1 MYITQLS
8 VFVENK
14 PGRLQNVL
22 KILSDEKINIVT
34 LTIAEV
40 NDFGILRLI
49 VNDPERA
56 RQALKKNEVTCSTTD
71 VLAIEIEDTPGS
83 LYKAI
88 ETFSKRNLNIEYMYA
103 FTKKHGTKAVMI
115 FRFEDI
121 DQAKKALLEE
131 GYSIVKKTE
140 IIGE

>member
-1 MYITQLS
+1 
-8 VFVENK
+8 
-14 PGRLQNVL
+14 
-22 KILSDEKINIVT
+22 
-34 LTIAEV
+34 
-40 NDFGILRLI
+40 
-49 VNDPERA
+49 VNDPEKA
-56 RQALKKNEVTCSTTD
+56 RNALKKNEVTSSTTD
-71 VLAIEIEDTPGS
+71 DLAIEIEDTPGS

-131 GYSIVKKTE
+131 GYNIVKKTE